1 MPRVA
6 EKTSGLRKAAILMV
20 MLGEKTASTIYR
32 HLPQSKVELL
42 TREIASLEYVPN
54 DAVPQITEEFS
65 KLLLTRE
72 YLLKGGLTYAEKLLV
87 QAFGEGVARDLLVQ
101 VTRTEEVSVK
111 DLDALQKA
119 DPQQLLKFVEGEHP
133 QTVALL
139 LAHLG
144 ANTASSLVQ
153 LLPQETRS
161 QVVERLAKIRQF
173 SPEMV
178 QKIVTVLTKKI
189 QGLGKQKLL
198 TYGGVDAVADL
209 LNRLDANASK
219 AILESIETVDA
230 TLAQSIRNVMFT
242 FEDFLRA
249 PDSSVRELLG
259 ALDKKTLAVA
269 LKGVSPLL
277 KEKFL
282 AGMSERAAQMFK
294 EDIEAAGAVRARDV
308 SRAQVEIVNIARKL
322 ESEGKITL
330 KNEGDDA
337 LVA

>member
-1 MPRVA
+1 MPQVSQ
-6 EKTSGLRKAAILMV
+6 KISGLRKAAMLMV
-20 MLGEKTASTIYR
+20 LLGEKTASAIYR
-32 HLPQSKVELL
+32 NLPQHKVELL

-54 DAVPQITEEFS
+54 DTAAQISEEFN

-72 YLLKGGLTYAEKLLV
+72 YVLKGGIAYAQSLLV
-87 QAFGEGVARDLLVQ
+87 QAFGESMAKDLLLQ

-111 DLDALQKA
+111 DLETLQKA

-144 ANTASSLVQ
+144 ANTASTLVQ
-153 LLPQETRS
+153 LLPQETKS

-178 QKIVTVLTKKI
+178 QKIVTVVTKKI
-189 QGLGKQKLL
+189 KGLGKQKLL
-198 TYGGVDAVADL
+198 TYGGIDAVADL
-209 LNRLDANASK
+209 LNRMDVNASK
-219 AILESIETVDA
+219 TILESIETADA
-230 TLAQSIRNVMFT
+230 NLAQAIRNVMFT
-242 FEDFLRA
+242 FEDFLVA
-249 PDSSVRELLG
+249 PDASVRELLG

-269 LKGVSPLL
+269 LKGASPML

-282 AGMSERAAQMFK
+282 GGMSDRAAEMFK
-294 EDIEAAGAVRARDV
+294 EDMEVTGAVRARDV
-308 SRAQVEIVNIARKL
+308 ARAQVEIVTMARKL
-322 ESEGKITL
+322 EAEGKITL
-330 KNEGDDA
+330 KNEGEDA

>member
-1 MPRVA
+1 MPHASQRM
-6 EKTSGLRKAAILMV
+6 TGLRKAAILMV
-20 MLGEKTASTIYR
+20 ALGEKTASAIYR

-42 TREIASLEYVPN
+42 TREIAAIEYVPN
-54 DAVPQITEEFS
+54 ESVPQITEEFS
-65 KLLLTRE
+65 QLLLTRE
-72 YLLKGGLTYAEKLLV
+72 YLLKGGLTYAERLLV
-87 QAFGEGVARDLLVQ
+87 QAFGESVARDLLAQ
-101 VTRTEEVSVK
+101 VTRTEEVSMK

-144 ANTASSLVQ
+144 AATASTLIQ
-153 LLPQETRS
+153 LLPPETKA

-178 QKIVTVLTKKI
+178 QKIVSVLTKKLK
-189 QGLGKQKLL
+189 GLGKQKLL

-209 LNRLDANASK
+209 LNRLDASSTK
-219 AILESIETVDA
+219 SILESIETVDPD
-230 TLAQSIRNVMFT
+230 LAQSIRNVMFT
-242 FEDFLRA
+242 FEDFLRV
-249 PDSSVRELLG
+249 PDSTVRELLG

-277 KEKFL
+277 KDKFL
-282 AGMSERAAQMFK
+282 GGMSARAAEMFR
-294 EDIEAAGAVRARDV
+294 EDMDVTGAVRARDV
-308 SRAQVEIVNIARKL
+308 ARAQVEIVAVARKL
-322 ESEGKITL
+322 EAEGKITL
-330 KNEGDDA
+330 KDEGDDA

>member
-1 MPRVA
+1 MPQVSQ
-6 EKTSGLRKAAILMV
+6 KMSGLRKAAMLMV
-20 MLGEKTASTIYR
+20 TLGEKTASVIYR
-32 HLPQSKVELL
+32 NLPQNKVELL
-42 TREIASLEYVPN
+42 TREIASLEYVPP
-54 DAVPQITEEFS
+54 DSASLVTEEFN

-72 YLLKGGLTYAEKLLV
+72 YLIKGGLAYAERLLI
-87 QAFGEGVARDLLVQ
+87 QAFGEAVAKDLLLQ

-144 ANTASSLVQ
+144 ATTASSLVQ
-153 LLPQETRS
+153 LLPQETKS

-178 QKIVTVLTKKI
+178 QKIVTVLTKKV

-198 TYGGVDAVADL
+198 TYGGIDAVGDL
-209 LNRLDANASK
+209 LNRLDSNSSK

-230 TLAQSIRNVMFT
+230 NLAQAIRNVMFT

-249 PDSSVRELLG
+249 PDASVRELLG
-259 ALDKKTLAVA
+259 SLDK
-269 LKGVSPLL
+269 
-277 KEKFL
+277 
-282 AGMSERAAQMFK
+282 
-294 EDIEAAGAVRARDV
+294 
-308 SRAQVEIVNIARKL
+308 
-322 ESEGKITL
+322 
-330 KNEGDDA
+330 
-337 LVA
+337 